1 MNRATTAAGSATATI
16 TTATAAAAPT
26 NSVMAARTYQL
37 KTSATGQTTDRT
49 NEILL
54 HN

>member
-16 TTATAAAAPT
+16 TTATAAAPT